1 MHKLDSIAA
10 KDFENEFFR
19 WHKRYPNFKN
29 PKNIADYWGRIYLDG
44 YYDSISFLADKL
56 AVRKYL
62 EDKGYGYLLPELV
75 GEYNRLEDSHFT
87 QVPEKFALKLNT
99 GSHLYYICK
108 DKSKMI
114 LSDVMK
120 KCHKWLSMNKF
131 VPYSWETHYNNVKPK
146 LMIEKFIEG
155 IDDDYPIDYKF
166 HCHDGHVDFCMA
178 CAQRETGVKFAMY
191 DREWKKLPYVKDK
204 NLPKQDIPKP
214 HNLDELIRIAEELS
228 KGIKLVRVDLYT
240 SNDKIYF
247 GEFTLSPTA
256 LTWEFCNDNFID
268 GYLND
273 WVEQQV
279 KDLKK

>member
-1 MHKLDSIAA
+1 M
-10 KDFENEFFR
+10 
-19 WHKRYPNFKN
+19 
-29 PKNIADYWGRIYLDG
+29 
-44 YYDSISFLADKL
+44 
-56 AVRKYL
+56 
-62 EDKGYGYLLPELV
+62 
-75 GEYNRLEDSHFT
+75 
-87 QVPEKFALKLNT
+87 
-99 GSHLYYICK
+99 
-108 DKSKMI
+108 
-114 LSDVMK
+114 
-120 KCHKWLSMNKF
+120 
-131 VPYSWETHYNNVKPK
+131 
-146 LMIEKFIEG
+146 
-155 IDDDYPIDYKF
+155 
-166 HCHDGHVDFCMA
+166 
-178 CAQRETGVKFAMY
+178 
-191 DREWKKLPYVKDK
+191 KDK